1 MYYNYIV
8 VNVMGNIL
16 RLAGRVSLILYKRVV
31 IGNYIKCLIFWISF
45 ISIQNLND
53 EGSYNIADVFDN
65 IGRASYSI
73 GFTTDEAYNIH
84 PEVVPTCI
92 LSPITGIYFE
102 N

>member
-1 MYYNYIV
+1 M
-8 VNVMGNIL
+8 
-16 RLAGRVSLILYKRVV
+16 
-31 IGNYIKCLIFWISF
+31 
-45 ISIQNLND
+45 ND

>member
-1 MYYNYIV
+1 
-8 VNVMGNIL
+8 MGNIL

-31 IGNYIKCLIFWISF
+31 IGNYIKYQISF

>member
-1 MYYNYIV
+1 M
-8 VNVMGNIL
+8 
-16 RLAGRVSLILYKRVV
+16 
-31 IGNYIKCLIFWISF
+31 
-45 ISIQNLND
+45 ND

-84 PEVVPTCI
+84 PEVVPACI

>member
-73 GFTTDEAYNIH
+73 GFTTDEAYNVH
-84 PEVVPTCI
+84 PELVPTCI

>member
-16 RLAGRVSLILYKRVV
+16 RLAGRVSWILYKRVV